1 MEIQGIIQGWII
13 YLLFLVGSAIC
24 VAGKFSFVQ
33 LRSEYINERI
43 EEGQVHARKL
53 LPFYQAPEY
62 FLGAAQLGVII
73 SLSFCGIAI
82 FYVLKNSYGL
92 FFDYILLSLIH
103 I

>member
-43 EEGQVHARKL
+43 EEGEVHARKL

-73 SLSFCGIAI
+73 SLSC
-82 FYVLKNSYGL
+82 
-92 FFDYILLSLIH
+92 LLYTSPSPRDRQKSRMPSSA
-103 I
+103 